1 MPGPTSARAA
11 AAALIAAAALA
22 ACASPAAARE
32 RVLTLK
38 GAHAP
43 GPARLD
49 TVRVLQMGPASAGH
63 VLVLEPGTS
72 AGAPYF
78 RPIAHDL
85 LARLRG
91 WQIWAVDRR
100 ENGLEDRS
108 VLRRALENKVSVQR
122 LFDYYLGW
130 IGKEDPGRHFEPVA
144 DADASYVKRW
154 GMAVAMGDL
163 HRVIAAARHGGR
175 TVVLGGH
182 SLGGSM
188 TTAYATWDFGGRA
201 GARDLAGLVFIDG
214 AGGSFGR
221 GVPTA
226 AEARKSLADLDLSS
240 ASPFLNLGFG
250 PWQAG
255 VFNAIGSTA
264 ARLAPH
270 ALSVFD
276 AWPLLPGILRPPAPA
291 TNRGGYG
298 YAVDTQTAP
307 KSLALV
313 QMHIG
318 HLADTGSRRDW
329 VDGELGTAERAA
341 QLFSGIP
348 SMDGSS
354 WYHPVRLSLD
364 AGAIDNG
371 IPNPAQKVLGDR
383 TIHGR
388 DVHLPMYAIETSLGA
403 GRVLNNVRA
412 LARRSGVPRR
422 RVVLVDRHTTMAHID
437 PLVDVPRR
445 NAFLKTVVPFLRRI
459 G

>member
-1 MPGPTSARAA
+1 MPPLSAARAA
-11 AAALIAAAALA
+11 AAALIAVAALA
-22 ACASPAAARE
+22 AGASPAAARE
-32 RVLTLK
+32 HVLTLK
-38 GAHAP
+38 GASAP

-49 TVRVLQMGPASAGH
+49 RVRVLQMGPASARH

-78 RPIAHDL
+78 LPIAHDL
-85 LARLRG
+85 LARLPG
-91 WQIWAVDRR
+91 WQIWSIDRR

-108 VLRRALENKVSVQR
+108 VLRRALEHKTSVQR

-130 IGKEDPGRHFEPVA
+130 IGKQNPGRHFEPVA
-144 DADASYVKRW
+144 DADAAYVKRW

-163 HRVIAAARHGGR
+163 HRVVAAAKRGGR

-188 TTAYATWDFGGRA
+188 TTAYATWDFGGHA
-201 GARDLAGLVFIDG
+201 GARDLSGLVFIDG
-214 AGGSFGR
+214 AGGAIGR
-221 GVPTA
+221 KVPTA
-226 AEARKSLADLDLSS
+226 AEARTSLADLDKAS

-255 VFNAIGSTA
+255 VFNAIGSSA

-270 ALSVFD
+270 AVSVFD
-276 AWPLLPGILRPPAPA
+276 AWPLLPGILRPPAPT

-298 YAVDTQTAP
+298 YAIDTQTAP
-307 KSLALV
+307 ASLALV

-318 HLADTGSRRDW
+318 HLSDSGSPRDW
-329 VDGELGTAERAA
+329 VDGELGTVERAA

-348 SMDGSS
+348 AMDGSS
-354 WYHPVRLSLD
+354 WYHPLRLSID
-364 AGAIDNG
+364 AGAIANG
-371 IPNPAQKVLGDR
+371 TRNPAQKVFGDR
-383 TIHGR
+383 ATHGR

-403 GRVLNNVRA
+403 GRVLRNVRQ
-412 LARRSGVPRR
+412 LARQSGVPRR
-422 RVVLVDRHTTMAHID
+422 KLVLVDRHTTMAHID

-445 NAFLKTVVPFLRRI
+445 NALLKTVVPFLKGI